1 MRKTNFLIL
10 IIAIVLSACLIG
22 CDGCNGCGGGQ
33 DPVNIEEENIT
44 IKRIGDTVQLTVTG
58 GNDEKVWSSTD
69 TAVATVTDAGL
80 VTAVANGIAEITV
93 TSAETTDVCVIVVRE
108 TVIPEPGLIVTFP
121 KTAVTL
127 NAFMSET
134 YTIVPTITKNNV
146 AVEGATITW
155 TTSDETKATIVNGL
169 VTAIANTE
177 AGVPVVITCRAE
189 LGGEF
194 AEAKLKVLESY
205 GDDYL
210 PYLESWYKCAPINGE
225 VSTEVDG
232 ETIKVTIFEIQ
243 QILCNHYLDAVS
255 YLHFFTNHPD
265 MIEFLKMGFF
275 NCK

>member
-1 MRKTNFLIL
+1 MSISTVERAGF
-10 IIAIVLSACLIG
+10 
-22 CDGCNGCGGGQ
+22 
-33 DPVNIEEENIT
+33 
-44 IKRIGDTVQLTVTG
+44 IKKIKQELNVDT
-58 GNDEKVWSSTD
+58 
-69 TAVATVTDAGL
+69 
-80 VTAVANGIAEITV
+80 
-93 TSAETTDVCVIVVRE
+93 
-108 TVIPEPGLIVTFP
+108 
-121 KTAVTL
+121 
-127 NAFMSET
+127 
-134 YTIVPTITKNNV
+134 
-146 AVEGATITW
+146 
-155 TTSDETKATIVNGL
+155 
-169 VTAIANTE
+169 
-177 AGVPVVITCRAE
+177 
-189 LGGEF
+189 EF